1 MTDKIALIT
10 GANRGLGLETARQLG
25 QQGFT
30 VILGCRTK
38 EKGAIATNTLRDEGL
53 EAMPLVLD
61 VASAD
66 SIEAAAR
73 WLSLPRESLTNEVD
87 CLDVLVNNAAIHYDS
102 WQQAIAVDFN
112 IVEEAWT
119 TNLLGPW
126 RVITAFLP
134 LLRKSAAPRIVNVSS
149 EGGSLTSMGAG
160 IPAYSVTK
168 AGLNALTR
176 TMAAELK
183 SEGFLV
189 NAVCPGWTATDMGGG
204 GRPVPEGAKSIV
216 WAALLEKNGPTGG
229 FFRDGKALPW

>member
-1 MTDKIALIT
+1 MADKLALIT

-30 VILGCRTK
+30 VVLGCRTE
-38 EKGAIATNTLRDEGL
+38 EKGAIAADTLRNEGL
-53 EAMPLVLD
+53 EAIPLELD
-61 VASAD
+61 VSSAD
-66 SIEAAAR
+66 SIEAAAQ
-73 WLSLPRESLTNEVD
+73 SLANKVD
-87 CLDVLVNNAAIHYDS
+87 SLDVLVNNAAVHYDS

-126 RVITAFLP
+126 RVTTAFLP
-134 LLRKSAAPRIVNVSS
+134 LLRKSSAPRIVNVSS
-149 EGGSLTSMGAG
+149 EGGSLASMGAG

-176 TMAAELK
+176 TMAAELEG
-183 SEGFLV
+183 EGFLV

-216 WAALLEKNGPTGG
+216 WAALLEQDGPTGG
-229 FFRDGKALPW
+229 FFRDGKPLPW